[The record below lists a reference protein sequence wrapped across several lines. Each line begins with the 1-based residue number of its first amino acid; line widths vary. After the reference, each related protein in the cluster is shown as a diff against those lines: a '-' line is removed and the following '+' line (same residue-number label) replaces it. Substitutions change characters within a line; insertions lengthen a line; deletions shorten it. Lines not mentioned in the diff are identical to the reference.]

1 MWIRHAS
8 FHRTMHKMDTI
19 SAHVQEN
26 VRDIW
31 LKFNSFVIGLC
42 GSLKAY
48 RPSAGVDTPPACTER
63 STLV

>member
-1 MWIRHAS
+1 
-8 FHRTMHKMDTI
+8 MDTI